1 MDRREQFD
9 DPEESLRMAMEGAL
23 AQVWTALPA
32 VVTAVN
38 ISAQTV
44 SAQPSV
50 KGAQTAK
57 DGTTSQVSMPLLVD
71 VPICWPKAGGF
82 AVTLPVTI
90 GDEILVVFASRC
102 IDSWWQSGGEQNP
115 AEDRMHDLSDGFA
128 IFAPTSQ
135 SKKLANVQTDGIEIR
150 NEARTTYFKVTNGT
164 IYIKGNIVHEGNTEH
179 TGDTTHI
186 GNTTQTGDHTS
197 SGTITG
203 TTDVIGAGISLST
216 HVHSGVTVG
225 INNTGQPV

>member
-38 ISAQTV
+38 LNAQTV

-50 KGAQTAK
+50 KGTQTAK

-82 AVTLPVTI
+82 AVTLPVEI

-102 IDSWWQSGGEQNP
+102 IDGWWQSGGEQNP

-135 SKKLANVQTDGIEIR
+135 SKKLANVQADGIEIR
-150 NEARTTYFKVTNGT
+150 NEARTTYFKVTETDLYAKFTNF
-164 IYIKGNIVHEGNTEH
+164 YMDGNVIHV
-179 TGDTTHI
+179 
-186 GNTTQTGDHTS
+186 GNTTQTGSQTS

-203 TTDVIGAGISLST
+203 TTDVVGGSTNISLKN
-216 HVHSGVTVG
+216 HGHFALD
-225 INNTGQPV
+225 NTTPLTGKPIP